1 MALDVIDISA
11 EDLAVYVVAEKPH
24 RKTIV
29 RSPPADA
36 PLPARRLTECEAF
49 LLRLERKALELE
61 GLRLVNAFRLCDNK

>member
-29 RSPPADA
+29 RSCRPMRPYWSAA
-36 PLPARRLTECEAF
+36 
-49 LLRLERKALELE
+49 
-61 GLRLVNAFRLCDNK
+61 